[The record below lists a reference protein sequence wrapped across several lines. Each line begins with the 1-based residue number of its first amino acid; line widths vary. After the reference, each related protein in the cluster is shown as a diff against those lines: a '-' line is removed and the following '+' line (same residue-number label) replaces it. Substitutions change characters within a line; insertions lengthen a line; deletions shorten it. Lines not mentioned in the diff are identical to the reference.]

1 MEKDARAGN
10 SNSPGSSATQS
21 VKLQRYTI
29 TPFQGDYKDWLR
41 FWNQFEVEV
50 DGAKISEISK
60 FNYLLELVRGQP
72 REDILGLPHTVEGY
86 QEAKRILQTTYG
98 KDFKVH
104 KALIKE
110 MESLHSITDIRR
122 LDRVHEF
129 YNKLSRVVQ
138 TLSTMDKLLSA
149 QSAVYTLM
157 DKLGPVR
164 EVITQT
170 DDKWEEWTLEQL
182 VEALRK
188 FVDRNPLR
196 TEEKSKQQSGPG
208 DGRRNTEKLMMQGSQ
223 RYTNANRCVYCGS
236 THHSSVN
243 CTKVLTVAA
252 RRDLIRRK
260 NLCYNCT
267 GDNHLVSACRSR
279 PCKYYGQRH
288 HTSLCERRI
297 SIVPK
302 QGSVPASTEKNMSA
316 LTRSTST
323 LHATVRAMVNGQEA
337 RIMIDTGAGSSYV
350 CSDLITKLEISPIC
364 QETRCIEECME
375 QLQEEWIFTP

>member
-1 MEKDARAGN
+1 MHIRQQQREEEWLKKTLEMEKDARAGN
-10 SNSPGSSATQS
+10 SDSPGSSATQS

-29 TPFQGDYKDWLR
+29 TPFHSDYKDWLR

-60 FNYLLELVRGQP
+60 FNYLLELIRGQP
-72 REDILGLPHTVEGY
+72 RENILGLPHTVEGY

-129 YNKLSRVVQ
+129 YNKLSRVVR

-170 DDKWEEWTLEQL
+170 DDKWEEWTFEQL

-236 THHSSVN
+236 TNHSSVN
-243 CTKVLTVAA
+243 CTKVLTVTA

-260 NLCYNCT
+260 NLCFNCT
-267 GDNHLVSACRSR
+267 GDNHLVSACCSR
-279 PCKYYGQRH
+279 PCKMLW
-288 HTSLCERRI
+288 TA
-297 SIVPK
+297 
-302 QGSVPASTEKNMSA
+302 ASYI
-316 LTRSTST
+316 T
-323 LHATVRAMVNGQEA
+323 L
-337 RIMIDTGAGSSYV
+337 
-350 CSDLITKLEISPIC
+350 
-364 QETRCIEECME
+364 
-375 QLQEEWIFTP
+375 

>member
-1 MEKDARAGN
+1 MLESEHTLDQINNWSKQQTEKLQMFREIRGQIKLSLDEGRRREEDKGVQRELEKQRAINKEIMEARLAEQKELEAAHIRQQQREEEWLKKKLEMEKDARAGN
-10 SNSPGSSATQS
+10 SDSPGSSATQS

-29 TPFQGDYKDWLR
+29 TPFHGDYKDWLR

-50 DGAKISEISK
+50 DGANISEIRK

-129 YNKLSRVVQ
+129 YNKLSRVVR

-164 EVITQT
+164 AIFFLRPLQDGGQLPWQT
-170 DDKWEEWTLEQL
+170 G
-182 VEALRK
+182 
-188 FVDRNPLR
+188 N
-196 TEEKSKQQSGPG
+196 
-208 DGRRNTEKLMMQGSQ
+208 
-223 RYTNANRCVYCGS
+223 
-236 THHSSVN
+236 
-243 CTKVLTVAA
+243 
-252 RRDLIRRK
+252 
-260 NLCYNCT
+260 
-267 GDNHLVSACRSR
+267 
-279 PCKYYGQRH
+279 
-288 HTSLCERRI
+288 
-297 SIVPK
+297 
-302 QGSVPASTEKNMSA
+302 
-316 LTRSTST
+316 
-323 LHATVRAMVNGQEA
+323 
-337 RIMIDTGAGSSYV
+337 
-350 CSDLITKLEISPIC
+350 
-364 QETRCIEECME
+364 
-375 QLQEEWIFTP
+375 